1 MAKLHYGIKNW
12 GIRNWLRRSLTV
24 SLLLVLAGC
33 AATFANHGY
42 APTDTELEDIIVGV
56 DSRNSVEETIGR
68 PSSTGVLRE
77 GGWYYVSSRVKNFA
91 YRRPEVIDRQL
102 VAISFDKRGIVTNI
116 ERFTLENGRV
126 ITLNRRITKTG
137 IKGVSFIQQMLGNV
151 GRFNLEDAVGG

>member
-1 MAKLHYGIKNW
+1 MAKLHLGINNW
-12 GIRNWLRRSLTV
+12 VRRSVTV
-24 SLLLVLAGC
+24 ALLVVLAGC

-42 APTDTELEDIIVGV
+42 APTDAELEDIVVGV

-68 PSSTGVLRE
+68 PSSTGMLRE

-102 VAISFDKRGIVTNI
+102 VAISFDKRGIVSNV

-137 IKGVSFIQQMLGNV
+137 IRGISFIRQMLGNI
-151 GRFNLEDAVGG
+151 GRVNLEDAINN